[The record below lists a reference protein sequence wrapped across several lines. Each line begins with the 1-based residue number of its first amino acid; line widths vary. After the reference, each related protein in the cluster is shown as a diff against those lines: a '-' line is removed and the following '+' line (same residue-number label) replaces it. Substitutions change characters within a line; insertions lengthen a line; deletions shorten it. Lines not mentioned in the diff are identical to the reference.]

1 MTDFPAANNNSDSFT
16 FKQKITGKNVKIMVS
31 FNHLSNFWRTHEM
44 PLTNCE
50 IKLNLTWSDKC
61 VLSNDSKATTFP
73 ITDRKP
79 NVPVVIYQLKITIAT
94 IKIRF

>member
-1 MTDFPAANNNSDSFT
+1 
-16 FKQKITGKNVKIMVS
+16 
-31 FNHLSNFWRTHEM
+31 M

-61 VLSNDSKATTFP
+61 VLSNDAKVTTFP